1 MTVSDGGELGNV
13 ISKYASLYAYS
24 QLLQN
29 VSMPVIPKQIHRS
42 LKTKVFPHITIKTY
56 NSENCDGMFGW
67 INGSTKQ
74 ALEINIKSFK
84 KEYGN
89 NQEQDSSKR

>member
-1 MTVSDGGELGNV
+1 
-13 ISKYASLYAYS
+13 
-24 QLLQN
+24 
-29 VSMPVIPKQIHRS
+29 MPVIPKQIHRY

-56 NSENCDGMFGW
+56 NSEKCDGMFGW

-74 ALEINIKSFK
+74 ALEININTFV

-89 NQEQDSSKR
+89 NKDIDSNNRQIKVTFNLMSDEGNT

>member
-24 QLLQN
+24 KLLQN

-56 NSENCDGMFGW
+56 NSEKCDGMFGW
-67 INGSTKQ
+67 INGSIKQ
-74 ALEINIKSFK
+74 ALEINIKTFV
-84 KEYGN
+84 KEYGSY
-89 NQEQDSSKR
+89 QDIDSSNR